1 MINIK
6 AAVKGEPDTTP
17 FRCTFLYVS
26 KSDEQVFHNSVE
38 MIQEKL
44 DKNLRININESL
56 IIYCA
61 YAISELR
68 ARKPVTVIE
77 RNAQKIL
84 PPEKVMIGVPESL
97 RKITFE
103 TRIDK
108 LPKRRITL
116 KEPIATSNYILA
128 PYFFTAN
135 NFLQRVCNYL

>member
-6 AAVKGEPDTTP
+6 ATVKGEPDTTP
-17 FRCTFLYVS
+17 FTCTFLYIS

-61 YAISELR
+61 YVISELR

-128 PYFFTAN
+128 AKN
-135 NFLQRVCNYL
+135 C